1 MRKWGDF
8 ITRNSFITELSK
20 LIVFM
25 TDTDREMAVEAYEK
39 LFDSCED
46 ENAVLSSLV
55 SPTRQAVSIA
65 RVYDAKAR
73 KEAIENGDTEKPQF
87 IETIEKIAERIAPA
101 FSKKVEAAVETPA
114 EMSEGIQETE
124 TMNTEENTASDDV
137 PSEKDTVDE
146 ICAQFSP
153 SEAKADEQTD
163 KEQSEPDTG
172 DERFENKQTVS
183 DETSNERLAEAVAAI
198 AFAMEET
205 AAERSANISRIKEK
219 TRDIYEDDEPVKAAA
234 DEISAIIEAAAL
246 RELNDKPLYSAVND
260 SKVDAFVDAFSIN
273 DDISKAEKEADK
285 IINEAAQAEAPDS
298 GDESTK
304 AQDADAGENKEKKS
318 AEKSGKTKV
327 GLLILYILLAVPVC
341 AFLVLL
347 LLIAAAAFLG
357 LGAAIGKVAVLAIGS
372 AFGCYAVFADIL
384 AVLGAALIMIALAIL
399 FAWVAVWLVGGVIV
413 NLIKG
418 AFGLANKLCIKEA
431 KP

>member
-183 DETSNERLAEAVAAI
+183 DEISNERLAEAVAAI

-285 IINEAAQAEAPDS
+285 IINEAAQEEAPDS

-304 AQDADAGENKEKKS
+304 AHDADAGENKEKKS